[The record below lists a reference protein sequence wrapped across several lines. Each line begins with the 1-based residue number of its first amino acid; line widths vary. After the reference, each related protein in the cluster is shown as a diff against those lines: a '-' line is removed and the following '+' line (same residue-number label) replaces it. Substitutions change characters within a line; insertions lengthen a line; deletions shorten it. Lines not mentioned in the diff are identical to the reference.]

1 MNNENENQD
10 IENHNGAPGV
20 HRSGYIALIGKPNVG
35 KSTLINNLV
44 GQKMS
49 IVTSKPQT
57 TRHRVLGILSTDEY
71 QAIFLDT
78 PGVLEPKYKLHKA
91 MMRNVYSAVEDA
103 DAILMLVDV
112 REDPAEVMDL
122 KVLKGKP
129 VFLLINKIDL
139 IPEKEALP
147 IAQKYSEMHGFED
160 IIPISALKGSNIER
174 LKSLFLSY
182 LPEGPPF
189 YPKEMISEHPVRFFV
204 AEIIR
209 EKIFEFYSKE
219 IPYST
224 QVNITVYEEREKKKD
239 LIDAEI
245 VIERN
250 SQKGILIGKGGSA
263 LKRVGTAARKDI
275 EELIGREVFLQLHV
289 KVREGWRNHDN
300 LLKSFGYGQR

>member
-1 MNNENENQD
+1 MSKNTE
-10 IENHNGAPGV
+10 IPSP

-35 KSTLINNLV
+35 KSTLINALV

-57 TRHRVLGILSTDEY
+57 TRHRVLGIHSTDDY

-78 PGVLEPKYKLHKA
+78 PGVLEPKYKLHAA
-91 MMRNVYSAVEDA
+91 MMRNVHSAADDA
-103 DAILMLVDV
+103 DVILMIVDV
-112 REDPAEVMDL
+112 RDDPKDVMDL
-122 KVLKGKP
+122 GVLKGKP
-129 VFLLINKIDL
+129 VFLVINKIDL

-147 IAQKYSEMHGFED
+147 LAEAYAEMYNFEG
-160 IIPISALKGSNIER
+160 IIPISALKGANLDR
-174 LKSLFLSY
+174 LKSLFLTY
-182 LPEGPPF
+182 LPAGPPF

-224 QVNITVYEEREKKKD
+224 QVNITVYKEREKKKD

-245 VIERN
+245 VVERN

-263 LKRVGTAARKDI
+263 LKRVGSAARKDI
-275 EELIGREVFLQLHV
+275 EALIDREIFLQLHV

-300 LLKSFGYGQR
+300 LLKSFGYGKQ

>member
-1 MNNENENQD
+1 MSKNTES
-10 IENHNGAPGV
+10 PST

-35 KSTLINNLV
+35 KSTLINALV

-57 TRHRVLGILSTDEY
+57 TRHRVLGIHSTDDY

-78 PGVLEPKYKLHKA
+78 PGVLEPKYKLHAA
-91 MMRNVYSAVEDA
+91 MMRNVHSAADDA
-103 DAILMLVDV
+103 DVILMIVDV
-112 REDPAEVMDL
+112 RDDPKDVMDMS
-122 KVLKGKP
+122 VLKGKP
-129 VFLLINKIDL
+129 VFLVINKIDL

-147 IAQKYSEMHGFED
+147 LAEAYAAMHNFEG
-160 IIPISALKGSNIER
+160 IIPISALKGMNLDR
-174 LKSLFLSY
+174 LKSLFLEY
-182 LPEGPPF
+182 LPAGPPF

-224 QVNITVYEEREKKKD
+224 QVNITVYKEREKKKD

-245 VIERN
+245 VVERN

-263 LKRVGTAARKDI
+263 LKRVGSAARKDI
-275 EELIGREVFLQLHV
+275 EALIDREIFLQLHV

-300 LLKSFGYGQR
+300 LLKSFGYGKQ

>member
-1 MNNENENQD
+1 MSKNTDN
-10 IENHNGAPGV
+10 PST

-35 KSTLINNLV
+35 KSTLINALV

-49 IVTSKPQT
+49 IVTAKPQT
-57 TRHRVLGILSTDEY
+57 TRHRVLGIQSTDDY

-78 PGVLEPKYKLHKA
+78 PGVLEPKYKLHAA
-91 MMRNVYSAVEDA
+91 MMRNVHSAADDA
-103 DAILMLVDV
+103 DVILMIVDV
-112 REDPAEVMDL
+112 RDDPKDVMDL
-122 KVLKGKP
+122 SVLKGKP
-129 VFLLINKIDL
+129 VFLVINKIDL

-147 IAQKYSEMHGFED
+147 LAEAYATMYNFEG
-160 IIPISALKGSNIER
+160 IIPISALKGLNLDR
-174 LKSLFLSY
+174 LKSLFLEY
-182 LPEGPPF
+182 LPAGPPF

-224 QVNITVYEEREKKKD
+224 QVNITVYKEREKKKD

-245 VIERN
+245 VVERN

-263 LKRVGTAARKDI
+263 LKRVGSTARKDI
-275 EELIGREVFLQLHV
+275 EALIDREIFLQLHV

-300 LLKSFGYGQR
+300 LLKSFGYGKQ